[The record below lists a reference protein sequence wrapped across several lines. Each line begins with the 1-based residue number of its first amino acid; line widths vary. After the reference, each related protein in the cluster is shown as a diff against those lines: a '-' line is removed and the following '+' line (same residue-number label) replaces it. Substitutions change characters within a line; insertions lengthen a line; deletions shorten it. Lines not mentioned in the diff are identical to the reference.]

1 MDTSSLII
9 ILQTSMAPCV
19 LISGVGLLL
28 LSMTNR
34 LGRPLDRIRLLTI
47 ELRQVPEDQ
56 RKIIREEMDVL
67 LGRAKQ
73 LQTAIV
79 FATISII
86 FVAIM
91 IIALFVAATYSFA
104 LENLIQI
111 LFSASLICLVISLLL
126 FLNDIR
132 QSLNSIKI
140 ELERWTEK

>member
-1 MDTSSLII
+1 
-9 ILQTSMAPCV
+9 MAPCV